1 MINLTNLVEVTTVG
15 KVYMK
20 RITENLMLITVKEIH
35 KLTTLTVTNYRR

>member
-20 RITENLMLITVKEIH
+20 RITEDFMLMTKRDIH

>member
-1 MINLTNLVEVTTVG
+1 MINLTNLVEVTVLG

-20 RITENLMLITVKEIH
+20 RIAKNNMLTAEFEFH